1 MENKTLSCELLRY
14 FGVRP
19 DIVSAAA
26 FVQQRAKLLPKALE
40 YILRRFSGMFHG
52 DRLYRGYRVIA
63 ADGSDTQ
70 IPTDPTDAET
80 FFLGSNG
87 QAPFNI
93 TKIAALYDLLNHTY
107 DDVLIKGKT
116 VANENKLLVEM
127 VNRSKIR
134 EPVIYA
140 FATKV
145 LSHMLHL

>member
-1 MENKTLSCELLRY
+1 
-14 FGVRP
+14 
-19 DIVSAAA
+19 
-26 FVQQRAKLLPKALE
+26 
-40 YILRRFSGMFHG
+40 MFHG

-127 VNRSKIR
+127 VKRSKIR
-134 EPVIYA
+134 EPVIPMLLRQKCCRICYIFKFDTLFSTA
-140 FATKV
+140 FSPQKSWKKNT
-145 LSHMLHL
+145 